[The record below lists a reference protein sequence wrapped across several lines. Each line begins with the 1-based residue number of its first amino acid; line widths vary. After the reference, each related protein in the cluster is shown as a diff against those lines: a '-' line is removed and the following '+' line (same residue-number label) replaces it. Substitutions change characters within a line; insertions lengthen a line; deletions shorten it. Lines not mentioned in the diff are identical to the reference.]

1 MHMNRFKIM
10 LKCRCPFS
18 MSGLR
23 LEALYFLQALC
34 CHAFNSCTLSKK
46 EFKGAKDDHT
56 NAEETT
62 YVGT

>member
-23 LEALYFLQALC
+23 LEALYFLQALS
-34 CHAFNSCTLSKK
+34 AAMLSTP
-46 EFKGAKDDHT
+46 AL
-56 NAEETT
+56 
-62 YVGT
+62 